1 MALTHLQVGPYKV
14 IGRSLGGFYES
25 SRTRAQILFDVG
37 AAFRAGSTAR
47 NLFLS
52 HGHADHIGALPA
64 LLGMRGL
71 MGVKTPIRIFA
82 PAKVVAKLPA
92 FLSSFSELHHWPMH
106 VDLVPLEVGDVV
118 KVQND
123 LWVKAIQTFHPV
135 PSLRYVIS
143 RRVKKLKQEF
153 RSLPGAEIKRLKADQ
168 EQRLFDTVDKPE
180 FAYVTDTLPEVLN
193 HHPELARCAGPGV
206 GVHVFRRT
214 QECQACAGW
223 LPYTPRRAASTS
235 FRASRT
241 RRFYSCISVSF
252 TTRARYV
259 EYFRRTWR
267 LETAN
272 GSNLCCASGSWVG
285 VSRATVRLP

>member
-1 MALTHLQVGPYKV
+1 MALTHLQVGPYRV
-14 IGRSLGGFYES
+14 IGRSLGGFYTSLLVPELKS
-25 SRTRAQILFDVG
+25 LFDVG

-135 PSLRYVIS
+135 PSLGYVIS

-180 FAYVTDTLPEVLN
+180 FAYVTDTLPEVLT
-193 HHPELARCAGPGV
+193 HHPELYDVRVLVLECTFLDERKSVKHARAGCHIHLEELRPHLSRFKNEAV
-206 GVHVFRRT
+206 LLMHFSQLYHPTEVRRIL
-214 QECQACAGW
+214 QEN
-223 LPYTPRRAASTS
+223 
-235 FRASRT
+235 
-241 RRFYSCISVSF
+241 
-252 TTRARYV
+252 
-259 EYFRRTWR
+259 
-267 LETAN
+267 LETRD
-272 GSNLCCASGSWVG
+272 SERFHLMLPASDSWWE
-285 VSRATVRLP
+285 